1 MKGMCTY
8 IRTLDHP
15 SEGNQQSF
23 SSPTEISKALVIFS
37 NQCSQKWMKTWWH
50 YIACGALFV
59 QRRKSRSNWVCEFF
73 LTLTQEKRNKFED
86 FSSFTGYA
94 KKIHTIKLKR
104 ENFEQTWLSRATFL
118 IRKLL
123 LIRKL
128 TYLSRIASIWTFLPT
143 VVSLFFFTTVIDLT
157 EYYYNLLCLWFWLHV
172 FASVINISK
181 PWPFLSYFF
190 KILRIS

>member
-59 QRRKSRSNWVCEFF
+59 QRRKSRSNWVREFF

-128 TYLSRIASIWTFLPT
+128 TYLSRSYPLLYRFSS
-143 VVSLFFFTTVIDLT
+143 SLQLWDLT
-157 EYYYNLLCLWFWLHV
+157 EYYYNLLRLWFWLHV
-172 FASVINISK
+172 FASVINKSK

>member
-23 SSPTEISKALVIFS
+23 SSPTEISKALLIFS

-59 QRRKSRSNWVCEFF
+59 QRRKSRSNWVREFF

-143 VVSLFFFTTVIDLT
+143 VVSLFFFTTVMRLDRILLQFIVPLILT
-157 EYYYNLLCLWFWLHV
+157 SCFCKCH
-172 FASVINISK
+172 
-181 PWPFLSYFF
+181 
-190 KILRIS
+190 

>member
-1 MKGMCTY
+1 MQPKMNENMMALHCLWCPFCSTKKKQVK
-8 IRTLDHP
+8 L
-15 SEGNQQSF
+15 
-23 SSPTEISKALVIFS
+23 SPRV
-37 NQCSQKWMKTWWH
+37 
-50 YIACGALFV
+50 LFNINT
-59 QRRKSRSNWVCEFF
+59 R
-73 LTLTQEKRNKFED
+73 D

-143 VVSLFFFTTVIDLT
+143 VVSLFFFTTVMRLDTILLQFIVPLILT
-157 EYYYNLLCLWFWLHV
+157 SCFCKCH
-172 FASVINISK
+172 
-181 PWPFLSYFF
+181 
-190 KILRIS
+190 